1 MENSENQDKGGDA
14 NNSANNYAKYSAVV
28 FQMVAIIAVFAF
40 GGYEIDKHMGNTIP
54 YATALLCLVGVCLSI
69 YTTIKQLTK

>member
-1 MENSENQDKGGDA
+1 MENPEDNDKGDDA
-14 NNSANNYAKYSAVV
+14 KDSVNNYAKYSAVV

-40 GGYEIDKHMGNTIP
+40 AGYEIDKHMGNVTP
-54 YATALLCLVGVCLSI
+54 YATAGLCLAGVCLSI